1 MSLFVDGQKLIT
13 ENNLYIP
20 NPNLIQQSKNYEIF
34 SLLYSENFK
43 MGQSFKT
50 VAQKSDT
57 YISCYSTSNPN
68 NWGVKHED
76 GTTFVPVMPNTTYTA
91 SFWIKSGTKPKD
103 NLGTVMAQSSDSSLM
118 STAYQLS
125 VKNLGND
132 EYKFYGTFTTP
143 NTTQSLNFDVAYL
156 RLDTLF
162 DLTSSFDFCFEKIKL
177 EYGSRS
183 TDWTPSPEELVTQS
197 DLDNLKSKLGG

>member
-1 MSLFVDGQKLIT
+1 MIGYINGEKLLT
-13 ENNLYIP
+13 ESNLYIP

-34 SLLYSENFK
+34 SALYGGNFK

-50 VAQKSDT
+50 VAQKSDA
-57 YISCYSTSNPN
+57 YVSCYSTSNSN
-68 NWGVKHED
+68 NWGIKHES
-76 GTTFVPVMPNTTYTA
+76 GTTYVPVMPNTTYTA
-91 SFWIKSGTKPKD
+91 SFWIKSSIKPKD
-103 NLGTVMAQSSDSSLM
+103 DLGIATAQSSDGSLM
-118 STAYQLS
+118 SMAYNLS

-143 NTTQSLNFDVAYL
+143 NTTQSLDFDVAYL
-156 RLDTLF
+156 ILDTLF

>member
-1 MSLFVDGQKLIT
+1 MIGYLNGEKLIT
-13 ENNLYIP
+13 ESNLYIP
-20 NPNLIQQSKNYEIF
+20 NPNLIQQSKSYEIC
-34 SLLYSENFK
+34 SYIYGENFK

-50 VAQKSDT
+50 VPQKAT
-57 YISCYSTSNPN
+57 QYVSCYSTSNSN
-68 NWGVKHED
+68 NWGVKHENS
-76 GTTFVPVMPNTTYTA
+76 TTFVSVMPNTTYTA
-91 SFWIKSGTKPKD
+91 SFWIKSSIKPKD
-103 NLGTVMAQSSDSSLM
+103 NLGTATAQSSINSLM
-118 STAYQLS
+118 SISYQLS

-143 NTTQSLNFDVAYL
+143 NTTQSLDFDVAYL

-197 DLDNLKSKLGG
+197 DLDDLKSSPRG